1 MKLKDILN
9 ESKNNISEAKKVDP
23 RIAGDIF
30 ARYLIGD
37 RTDAIRQLDK
47 LKKIAS
53 FGVMETPGTKEYNQ
67 QFAELS
73 DKITKVI
80 RGVM

>member
-37 RTDAIRQLDK
+37 ITDAIRQLDK

>member
-37 RTDAIRQLDK
+37 RTSAIKQLDK
-47 LKKIAS
+47 LVGRLYGKAEAS
-53 FGVMETPGTKEYNQ
+53 ILPSK
-67 QFAELS
+67 L
-73 DKITKVI
+73 K
-80 RGVM
+80 

>member
-9 ESKNNISEAKKVDP
+9 ESKNNINEAKKVNP

-37 RTDAIRQLDK
+37 RTSAIKQLDK
-47 LKKIAS
+47 LKNTAE
-53 FGVMETPGTKEYNQ
+53 FGIMETPGTEEYNK
-67 QFAELS
+67 QFAELVNRFE
-73 DKITKVI
+73 KVI

>member
-1 MKLKDILN
+1 MKLLDILN

-23 RIAGDIF
+23 KIAGDIF

-47 LKKIAS
+47 LKKIAKFWS
-53 FGVMETPGTKEYNQ
+53 NGDDQEQKN
-67 QFAELS
+67 
-73 DKITKVI
+73 ITNNSQNSQIKLQK
-80 RGVM
+80 